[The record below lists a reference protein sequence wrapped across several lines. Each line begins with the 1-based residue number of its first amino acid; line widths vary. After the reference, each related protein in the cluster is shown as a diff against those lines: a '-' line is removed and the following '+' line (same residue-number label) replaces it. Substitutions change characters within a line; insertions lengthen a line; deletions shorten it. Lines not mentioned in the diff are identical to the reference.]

1 MARYLRY
8 VFPAANTSDVC
19 ALQTT
24 VGAGNLVLNGNLS
37 NQINSEVSFVSHG
50 YSRSISLTSA
60 GDTSGTEL
68 TITGVQNGVVIQDII
83 ANGPNSDTIHR
94 PDTIY
99 DRIISIS
106 VNGALAAPISI
117 GTSHTGFFPLIN
129 INLERDNIDYILTT
143 SKLTA
148 VSIHTTIF
156 STVLDIKNNGA
167 TFLDAIANNFN
178 LLPIKADEADDQ
190 YIFPVPPSGV
200 APYFQPSP
208 PYNSL
213 LIYISGQ
220 LAEIANSIDMNF
232 RQI

>member
-1 MARYLRY
+1 MSRYLRY
-8 VFPAANTSDVC
+8 VFPIANNLDVC

-24 VGAGNLVLNGNLS
+24 AGAANLVLNGNLA
-37 NQINSEVSFVSHG
+37 NQVTNQVSFIDRG

-60 GDTSGTEL
+60 NNLAGVNFTISG
-68 TITGVQNGVVIQDII
+68 IQNGVLLTEVLV
-83 ANGPNSDTIHR
+83 GPNANTVYSVQ
-94 PDTIY
+94 IY
-99 DRIISIS
+99 DKIYSIATS
-106 VNGALAAPISI
+106 NVANQVSA
-117 GTSHTGFFPLIN
+117 GTGYTGFFPLIN
-129 INLERDNIDYILTT
+129 INLERDNINYILTT

-148 VSIHTTIF
+148 ASIRTTIF

-167 TFLDAIANNFN
+167 TFLAAVANNFN
-178 LLPIKADEADDQ
+178 LFQIKGSAAENQ
-190 YIFPVPPSGV
+190 YIFPLSPTVA

-220 LAEIANSIDMNF
+220 VGEIANSIDMNF

>member
-60 GDTSGTEL
+60 NDLSGVGF
-68 TITGVQNGVVIQDII
+68 TISGIQNGVLITENLV
-83 ANGPNSDTIHR
+83 GPNGNTVYSAE
-94 PDTIY
+94 IY
-99 DRIISIS
+99 DKIYSITTDGVVNQVS
-106 VNGALAAPISI
+106 V
-117 GTSHTGFFPLIN
+117 GTGYTGFFPLIN

-148 VSIHTTIF
+148 ASIHTTIF

-167 TFLDAIANNFN
+167 TFLAAVGNNFN
-178 LLPIKADEADDQ
+178 LFTIKEDEAEDQ

-220 LAEIANSIDMNF
+220 AAEVANSIDMNF